1 MSFTKL
7 FRITLLASLLTAP
20 LMVSADQVPGF
31 VRDGE
36 DNQFF
41 QSRAEG
47 LSVVVKE
54 ITALKQLIQIV
65 QSLPDERGR
74 YRVSFDRMLTDLD
87 LIQKG
92 VLETINLPTTAPV
105 QGIQEYPAL
114 TADYME

>member
-1 MSFTKL
+1 MISFKSLCISL
-7 FRITLLASLLTAP
+7 FTGLFSVSLI
-20 LMVSADQVPGF
+20 VHADQSSVY
-31 VRDGE
+31 VRDAQ
-36 DNQFF
+36 DNQLF
-41 QSRAEG
+41 QNRSEG
-47 LSVVVKE
+47 LSVVAKE

-74 YRVSFDRMLTDLD
+74 YRIAFDRMLIDLD

-92 VLETINLPTTAPV
+92 VLETINLPTTAPI